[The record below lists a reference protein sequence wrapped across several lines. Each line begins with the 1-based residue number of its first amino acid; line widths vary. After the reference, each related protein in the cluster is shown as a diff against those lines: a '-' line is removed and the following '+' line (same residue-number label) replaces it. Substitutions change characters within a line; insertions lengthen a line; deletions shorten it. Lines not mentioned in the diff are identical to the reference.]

1 MISNALR
8 AVRKEKPRMERI
20 TTLNH
25 YIIKVLLPCLSFAL
39 LAGRGN
45 AQSDEAKSA
54 AHWVKRIQESYSNVS
69 DFSSRFTQT
78 YKHPLKPE
86 LSRSYGKVYFMKG
99 GLMRWE
105 YERPEPKLFV
115 FDGAVLWIF
124 EPEMPQVI
132 KTEGQT
138 EKFRRYLA
146 FLTGTGRIDRDYTVE
161 LLDSSAYGFNKG
173 PVLGLKPRDP
183 QSPYKFVEMYIDEKK
198 MVVSRSVLVQHEGG
212 RNRIDFIN
220 SQINTGV
227 SHTLFR
233 FSPPPGVPVVSPAD
247 AAKPGQGT

>member
-1 MISNALR
+1 MISNSLIAT
-8 AVRKEKPRMERI
+8 RKENLNMKHI
-20 TTLNH
+20 TNLNH
-25 YIIKVLLPCLSFAL
+25 YIFKLILPCFCFVLLSVQ
-39 LAGRGN
+39 GN
-45 AQSDEAKSA
+45 AQPAGAKSA
-54 AHWVKRIQESYSNVS
+54 AYWVKRIQDSYSNVS

-78 YKHPLKPE
+78 YRHPLKPE

-105 YERPEPKLFV
+105 YEKPEPRLFV

-161 LLDSSAYGFNKG
+161 LLDGSSYDFDKG

-212 RNRIDFIN
+212 RNRIDFMN
-220 SQINTGV
+220 PEINTGV

-233 FSPPPGVPVVSPAD
+233 FSPPPGVPVVSPAE
-247 AAKPGQGT
+247 AAKPAQGR